1 MRMLVPQVQRYL
13 RSFSGA
19 SDGAVLVE
27 MTILLPFL
35 LVLCAG
41 VFEFGSLFYQKML
54 VETGVRDAARYMSR
68 CTLAEC
74 SETKAKNIAIYGD
87 PAGGTARVDNWAVGD
102 VSITYSSFTNNDGS
116 GNKLYRGGPTIQV
129 VRVATTYSY
138 TGGGLLGFLQNLGIV
153 ASPIDINVAHEQR
166 VIGW

>member
-1 MRMLVPQVQRYL
+1 MRILTTRMRRCL
-13 RSFSGA
+13 RDFRGA
-19 SDGAVLVE
+19 GDGAVLVE

-74 SETKAKNIAIYGD
+74 SETKAKNIAVFGD
-87 PAGGTARVDNWAVGD
+87 PIGGTARVDNWAVGD
-102 VSITYSSFTNNDGS
+102 VNIAYSSFTNDDGS
-116 GNKLYRGGPTIQV
+116 GNKLYRGGPTIRV
-129 VRVATTYSY
+129 VRVTTTYSY
-138 TGGGLLGFLQNLGIV
+138 SGGGLLEFLQNLGIV
-153 ASPIDINVAHEQR
+153 TSPININVAHEQR